1 MKRYLNFIGSTE
13 KQKSEKASV
22 SIAFMSLGY
31 SGGALIGHLTIMRRK
46 KMGQHKTNPVAIAAK
61 NGEILPRTP
70 RMSKAD
76 TDRLLYLHVKS
87 VLAGR
92 TGLPDYILNGLY

>member
-1 MKRYLNFIGSTE
+1 
-13 KQKSEKASV
+13 
-22 SIAFMSLGY
+22 
-31 SGGALIGHLTIMRRK
+31 
-46 KMGQHKTNPVAIAAK
+46 MGQHKTNPIAIAAK
-61 NGEILPRTP
+61 NGEIPPRAP